1 VWLKISAGIGTEPGP
16 VPQGEALTALVEAP
30 AVAVERNPPSG
41 MPAESAWWPEAREAR
56 RRSLAAAERGDTAAA
71 TQAASW
77 LGGLVKAASIFTG
90 ETQESLHDQIK
101 QQVPAGSVPPPV
113 DPNAPLYAEGLVIDQ
128 QRPRRPPPPG
138 YQKPVPAEPVVVE
151 PVEPDTSPRVT
162 RDPVSGELVTTPGAP
177 VQVPPPVPF
186 EGVGPPRSPGGRPLR
201 SGAAVTVG
209 PVVKGG
215 GQ

>member
-1 VWLKISAGIGTEPGP
+1 
-16 VPQGEALTALVEAP
+16 
-30 AVAVERNPPSG
+30 
-41 MPAESAWWPEAREAR
+41 
-56 RRSLAAAERGDTAAA
+56 LAAAERGDTAAA
-71 TQAASW
+71 AQAASW

-90 ETQESLHDQIK
+90 EDQESLHEQIK
-101 QQVPAGSVPPPV
+101 QQVPAGSVPLTV

-151 PVEPDTSPRVT
+151 VVEPDTSPRVT

-201 SGAAVTVG
+201 SGAAVTVA
-209 PVVKGG
+209 PP
-215 GQ
+215 QTREA